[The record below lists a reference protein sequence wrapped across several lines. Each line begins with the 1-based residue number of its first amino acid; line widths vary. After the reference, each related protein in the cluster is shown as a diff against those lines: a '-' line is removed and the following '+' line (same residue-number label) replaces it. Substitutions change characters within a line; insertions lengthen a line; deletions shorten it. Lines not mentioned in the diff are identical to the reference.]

1 MRFLNFQ
8 RTTQTMDGYPVRF
21 DSLRRWEGGPP
32 PRYLRRRPACE
43 AERSLVLA
51 RLQGNLRTS
60 AVARRLHRLFDTRGG
75 AFRQDV
81 LAATDVAASSG
92 NDDFAASVAN
102 QKAEKQEG
110 GQDGDGGAKEEE
122 EKAKRGGQTLRSLNR
137 KTGRRGRFD
146 WRQSE
151 YHLLPTCPSR
161 GVSNRDCASASPP
174 KSAIPTDFNEIACTL
189 TGGRALPGERIGGII
204 ANSPSLPP

>member
-1 MRFLNFQ
+1 M
-8 RTTQTMDGYPVRF
+8 G
-21 DSLRRWEGGPP
+21 GGPP

-92 NDDFAASVAN
+92 SDDFAASVAN

-122 EKAKRGGQTLRSLNR
+122 EKAKRGGQTLSLNR
-137 KTGRRGRFD
+137 KTGCRGRCN
-146 WRQSE
+146 WRKNE

-174 KSAIPTDFNEIACTL
+174 KSAIPADFNEIACTL
-189 TGGRALPGERIGGII
+189 ARVTALPGERTVGII